1 MSDDAAAAFTESLEE
16 LTFNS
21 KPIINSLTMI
31 ADEEQAHA
39 AALVHVIQ
47 QTIHSRPADKKLPV
61 MYLLDSI
68 TKNVGGAYIKHFAS
82 GLPDLVQHTF
92 AASGPK
98 VKTSIQALVRTWKGV
113 FPSDVVAEV
122 GARIAATTA
131 APSATISTGPVHAGG
146 PPPGGAP
153 AKRSSAAADS
163 ASAVASKRA
172 RGDAGAAGDVTAD
185 GDGDPAT
192 AAARSELAQLD
203 QRIISHL
210 RAELPAD
217 AQLLSFTGRAC
228 ALYGSILAAN
238 PPDGQILSA
247 KLLEAQRLQAQI
259 QFALDPTS
267 APPPAGPSL
276 LLPAHDPNQQGGVGY
291 PPHGGAPPPTHLH
304 PMMQPPPIPP
314 PPPQQLSA
322 IPPPPGGMVPPP
334 PPPGGLGGGDAADGA
349 NSSAPAV
356 DVSKL
361 LASLAKAGVLKGA
374 AGAGTVG
381 GSGGGAPGAP
391 PPPPQALP
399 SAGEDGGFSG
409 APSGLQDVLHRL
421 HGARPMQCKTCGVR
435 FGASQRE
442 ELRVHMDFHFRR
454 NRRGTAAAGGA
465 PASRKWMLPLAEWVR
480 YVFDESDEGAGR
492 QPASIFD
499 PIDRNGSS
507 AQKSATEVQPPKP
520 VLRAPSDVSRVAC
533 ALCGEAI
540 EMFYDDAAMEWMM
553 RDAVP
558 MKDGSGAF
566 AHSACMA

>member
-1 MSDDAAAAFTESLEE
+1 
-16 LTFNS
+16 
-21 KPIINSLTMI
+21 MI

-131 APSATISTGPVHAGG
+131 APSATISTVPCTQVGT
-146 PPPGGAP
+146 PGGRP
-153 AKRSSAAADS
+153 LRPWRQLIPPRRSR
-163 ASAVASKRA
+163 ASAHAATPVLVAMSLPMGTVIPLLRLHARA
-172 RGDAGAAGDVTAD
+172 R
-185 GDGDPAT
+185 
-192 AAARSELAQLD
+192 QLD

-291 PPHGGAPPPTHLH
+291 PPRGGAPPPTHLH

-322 IPPPPGGMVPPP
+322 VPPPPGGMVPPP

-409 APSGLQDVLHRL
+409 VHR
-421 HGARPMQCKTCGVR
+421 GYRTCCIDCTARAQCSARRV
-435 FGASQRE
+435 ASAS
-442 ELRVHMDFHFRR
+442 VHR
-454 NRRGTAAAGGA
+454 NGRSCACTRTSTFAATAAARRRLAVRLPHGD
-465 PASRKWMLPLAEWVR
+465 ASRRVGQVLP
-480 YVFDESDEGAGR
+480 DESDEA
-492 QPASIFD
+492 
-499 PIDRNGSS
+499 
-507 AQKSATEVQPPKP
+507 P
-520 VLRAPSDVSRVAC
+520 V
-533 ALCGEAI
+533 
-540 EMFYDDAAMEWMM
+540 AA
-553 RDAVP
+553 RL
-558 MKDGSGAF
+558 
-566 AHSACMA
+566 HL